1 MRTIL
6 ALFLAGGLA
15 FGDIVYLRS
24 GGKIEGKVTEKGDKV
39 EVQTLTGKLVLD
51 KADVER
57 IEKKPFDVPKPA
69 LPVKQNVR
77 LGASYADPFYAFKI
91 YLPPKWQRGK
101 ESGSVHASFWGPKD
115 VAYQPRID
123 LRIELTSKE
132 VTDYVAAYKKGFKEA
147 FKDPVFVFEEASAV
161 RGRTA
166 YQFCVQFKEGEPP
179 IPQQALWTFVSDGKR
194 MYTLT
199 FNCTQAWFERYYG
212 QVDASM
218 RSLRL
223 YPVPTA
229 TKEERQ
235 KFVEHHN
242 KAANA
247 YRDGKLA
254 EALAGFQEAAR
265 LVPQYGEIH
274 STLGTV
280 LMRLARFPE
289 AEAAYQKAIE
299 IDPEDYTHHYN
310 LGVCLLKQSKYDG
323 AIPALK
329 KATELEPAME
339 PGLTNLGV
347 GYLGRDLNDLARLTL
362 EKAVQTDPESAPAHY
377 NLGLAL
383 ERLDRKREAEREY
396 REALKI
402 DPAHEDAKK
411 ALDRVTKGKK

>member
-1 MRTIL
+1 MRTAL
-6 ALFLAGGLA
+6 ALLALSTLA
-15 FGDIVYLRS
+15 IADIVHLRS
-24 GGKIEGKVTEKGDKV
+24 GGRIEGKVTERGDKV
-39 EVQTLTGKLVLD
+39 EVETLTGKLVLD

-57 IEKKPFDVPKPA
+57 IEKKPFEVPKPA
-69 LPVKQNVR
+69 IPKKQNVR
-77 LGASYADPFYAFKI
+77 LGTPFADPFYAYKI
-91 YLPPKWQRGK
+91 YLPPKWLKGK

-123 LRIELTSKE
+123 LRIELTQKE
-132 VTDYVAAYKKGFKEA
+132 VVDYVGAYKKGFKEA
-147 FKDPVFVFEEASAV
+147 FKDVAFVFEEASAV
-161 RGRTA
+161 KGRTA

-179 IPQQALWTFVSDGKR
+179 IPQQALWTFVSDGQR

-242 KAANA
+242 KAAGL

-280 LMRLARFPE
+280 HMRLARFPD
-289 AEAAYQKAIE
+289 AEAAYRKAIE
-299 IDPEDYTHHYN
+299 LDPEDYTHHYN

-347 GYLGRDLNDLARLTL
+347 AYLGKDLNDLARMAL
-362 EKAVQTDPESAPAHY
+362 EKAVETDPESAPAHY
-377 NLGLAL
+377 NLGLAC
-383 ERLDRKREAEREY
+383 ERTDRKKDAEREY
-396 REALKI
+396 AEALKI
-402 DPAHEDAKK
+402 DPAHADARK
-411 ALDRVTKGKK
+411 ALDRLKGKK